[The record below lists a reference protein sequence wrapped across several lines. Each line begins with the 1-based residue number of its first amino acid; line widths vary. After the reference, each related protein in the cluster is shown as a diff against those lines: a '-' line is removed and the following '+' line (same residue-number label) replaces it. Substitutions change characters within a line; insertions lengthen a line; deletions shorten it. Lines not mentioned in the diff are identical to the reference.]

1 LDYNNYY
8 SQLNLKTMKTI
19 KAFLTIVLII
29 ASASFAI
36 ALDAKYHSQNLGL
49 TTGYVSFNSNLV
61 PHDAKYRYHD
71 LKSAATTSSAAA
83 GYVSFNS
90 DLVPHDAKYRYH
102 DLGFKAAATTN
113 AEYVSM
119 NSDFVPHDAKYH
131 YNDFAYA
138 LTTATIKVYGECA
151 FCKQHIEKAAKID
164 GVSSAR
170 WDENTRLLTVQY
182 NKRFTNPDKIQQS
195 EAAIGHDTEKYIASN
210 IAYNNLPLCCHY
222 RKG

>member
-1 LDYNNYY
+1 
-8 SQLNLKTMKTI
+8 MKTI

-131 YNDFAYA
+131 YNDFAY
-138 LTTATIKVYGECA
+138 TFTKATVKVYGECS
-151 FCKQHIEKAAKID
+151 FCKQHIESAAKIK
-164 GVSSAR
+164 GVSSAK
-170 WDENTRLLTVQY
+170 WDENTQLLTVQY
-182 NKRFTNPDKIQQS
+182 NNKVTHLDKILQL
-195 EAAIGHDTEKYIASN
+195 EADAGHDTEKYRASN
-210 IAYNNLPLCCHY
+210 IAYNNLPHCCHY
-222 RKG
+222 QRKAVTIAKFGLKYFVI

>member
-1 LDYNNYY
+1 
-8 SQLNLKTMKTI
+8 MKTI

-29 ASASFAI
+29 ASASFAK
-36 ALDAKYHSQNLGL
+36 AQDAKNHPHYLGFKL
-49 TTGYVSFNSNLV
+49 ITSINSVPSGYGYISFNSSL
-61 PHDAKYRYHD
+61 
-71 LKSAATTSSAAA
+71 
-83 GYVSFNS
+83 
-90 DLVPHDAKYRYH
+90 
-102 DLGFKAAATTN
+102 
-113 AEYVSM
+113 
-119 NSDFVPHDAKYH
+119 VPHDAKYH
-131 YNDFAYA
+131 YHDLGLKPAAVTSVEYVSMNSDLVPHDQKYHYNDFAY
-138 LTTATIKVYGECA
+138 TFTKATVKVYGECS